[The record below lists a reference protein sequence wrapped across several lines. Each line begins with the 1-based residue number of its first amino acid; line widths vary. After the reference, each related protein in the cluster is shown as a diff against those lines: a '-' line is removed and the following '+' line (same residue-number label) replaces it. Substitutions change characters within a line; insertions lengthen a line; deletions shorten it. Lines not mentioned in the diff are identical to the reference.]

1 MFCFVLFCVL
11 FWVLFYF
18 VFSVLFCFVLCI
30 FVFIVM
36 CYAFCV
42 LFCFDLCF
50 VLCFILCFFFVC
62 FVLFFVLFCFMFY
75 FVFCFVLC
83 FILFYFVFCF
93 AKSTSAHAPENALNK
108 KSRFYITLLRLG
120 MRFEVSTRSE
130 LWNKNVFRSF
140 WNFRASGTETCLQ
153 RWTNQ
158 CSIVVSSMSTTSRRD
173 SLRGF

>member
-30 FVFIVM
+30 FVFIVV

-93 AKSTSAHAPENALNK
+93 AKSTSAHAPENALFK

-130 LWNKNVFRSF
+130 LWNENVFQSF